1 MPHLQFD
8 VNKELNNEQR
18 KVFVEYVKRV
28 FSDIMRTGVNHVAI
42 SLREFPKFSMTL
54 GRAELGDF
62 VCFMNLDIRTGR
74 TNKQKRELAIKYMEG
89 VKEIL
94 GIKLNNQYVTYTSHP
109 GNDFNLYEKS
119 LKEWTDNDLSLI
131 HISEPTRPY

>member
-18 KVFVEYVKRV
+18 KVFVEYVKSV
-28 FSDIMRTGVNHVAI
+28 FSETMRTGVNHIAV
-42 SLREFPKFSMTL
+42 SLREFPKFSLTL

-62 VCFMNLDIRTGR
+62 VCFMNLDLRNGR
-74 TNKQKRELAIKYMEG
+74 TNRQKRELAIKYMEG

-109 GNDFNLYEKS
+109 GNDFNLYERS
-119 LKEWTDNDLSLI
+119 LKDWTDNDNPLGKKDI
-131 HISEPTRPY
+131 

>member
-18 KVFVEYVKRV
+18 KVFVEYVKSV
-28 FSDIMRTGVNHVAI
+28 FSDTMRTGVNHIAV

-119 LKEWTDNDLSLI
+119 LKEWTDNDNPLSI
-131 HISEPTRPY
+131 KDI

>member
-8 VNKELNNEQR
+8 INKELTNDQR
-18 KVFVEYVKRV
+18 KFFVNYVKSV
-28 FSDIMRTGVNHVAI
+28 FSEIMRTGVNHIAV
-42 SLREFPKFSMTL
+42 SLREFPKYSLTL
-54 GRAELGDF
+54 GRADLGDF
-62 VCFMNLDIRTGR
+62 VCFMNLDVRNGR
-74 TNKQKRELAIKYMEG
+74 TNKQKRELAKKYMEG

-119 LKEWTDNDLSLI
+119 LKEWTDSDNPLEKIDI
-131 HISEPTRPY
+131 

>member
-18 KVFVEYVKRV
+18 KVFVEFVKSV
-28 FSDIMRTGVNHVAI
+28 FSEIMRIGVNHIAV
-42 SLREFPKFSMTL
+42 SLREFPKFSLTL

-62 VCFMNLDIRTGR
+62 VCFMNLDVRNGR

-119 LKEWTDNDLSLI
+119 LKEWTDNDNPLSNKDI
-131 HISEPTRPY
+131 

>member
-8 VNKELNNEQR
+8 VNKKLNNEQR

-28 FSDIMRTGVNHVAI
+28 FSEIMRTGVNHIAV
-42 SLREFPKFSMTL
+42 SLREFPKFSLTL
-54 GRAELGDF
+54 GRAKLGDF

-74 TNKQKRELAIKYMEG
+74 TNKKKRELAIKYMEG

-119 LKEWTDNDLSLI
+119 LKEWTDNDNPLAI
-131 HISEPTRPY
+131 KDI

>member
-8 VNKELNNEQR
+8 VNKELNDEQR
-18 KVFVEYVKRV
+18 KVFVEYAKSV
-28 FSDIMRTGVNHVAI
+28 FSEIMRTGVNHIAV
-42 SLREFPKFSMTL
+42 SLREFPKFSLTL
-54 GRAELGDF
+54 GRAKLGDF
-62 VCFMNLDIRTGR
+62 VCFMNLDIRNGR

-94 GIKLNNQYVTYTSHP
+94 GIKINNQYVTYTSHS

-119 LKEWTDNDLSLI
+119 LEDWTDNDNPLVKKDI
-131 HISEPTRPY
+131 

>member
-8 VNKELNNEQR
+8 INKELNNEQR
-18 KVFVEYVKRV
+18 KNFVEYVKTV
-28 FSDIMRTGVNHVAI
+28 FSEIMRTGVNHISV
-42 SLREFPKFSMTL
+42 SLREFPKYSLTL

-62 VCFMNLDIRTGR
+62 VCFMNLDVRNGR

-94 GIKLNNQYVTYTSHP
+94 GINLNNQYVTYTNHP

-119 LKEWTDNDLSLI
+119 LKEWTDSDNPIGKIDI
-131 HISEPTRPY
+131 

>member
-18 KVFVEYVKRV
+18 KVFVEYVKSV
-28 FSDIMRTGVNHVAI
+28 FSETMRTGVNHIAV
-42 SLREFPKFSMTL
+42 SLREFPKFSLTL

-62 VCFMNLDIRTGR
+62 VCFMNLDIRNGR
-74 TNKQKRELAIKYMEG
+74 TNEQKRELAIKYMEG
-89 VKEIL
+89 VEEIL

-119 LKEWTDNDLSLI
+119 LKDWTDNDNPLGKKDI
-131 HISEPTRPY
+131 

>member
-18 KVFVEYVKRV
+18 KVFVEYVKSV
-28 FSDIMRTGVNHVAI
+28 FSETMRTGVNHIAV

-94 GIKLNNQYVTYTSHP
+94 GIKLNNQYVTYTSHR

-119 LKEWTDNDLSLI
+119 LKEWTDNDNPLAI
-131 HISEPTRPY
+131 KDI

>member
-18 KVFVEYVKRV
+18 KVFVEYVKSV
-28 FSDIMRTGVNHVAI
+28 FSEIMRTGVNHIAV
-42 SLREFPKFSMTL
+42 SLREFPKYSLTL

-62 VCFMNLDIRTGR
+62 VCFMNLDVRNGR

-119 LKEWTDNDLSLI
+119 LKEWTDDDNPLAI
-131 HISEPTRPY
+131 KER

>member
-8 VNKELNNEQR
+8 VNKELNDEQR

-28 FSDIMRTGVNHVAI
+28 FSDIMRTGVNHVAV

-119 LKEWTDNDLSLI
+119 LKEWTDSDNPLDKI
-131 HISEPTRPY
+131 DI

>member
-28 FSDIMRTGVNHVAI
+28 FSDIMRTGVNHVAV

-119 LKEWTDNDLSLI
+119 LKEWTDNDNPLAI
-131 HISEPTRPY
+131 KDI

>member
-8 VNKELNNEQR
+8 VNKKLNNEQR

-28 FSDIMRTGVNHVAI
+28 FSEIMRTGVNHIAV
-42 SLREFPKFSMTL
+42 SLREFPKFSLTL
-54 GRAELGDF
+54 GRAKLGDF

-94 GIKLNNQYVTYTSHP
+94 GIKLNNQYVTFTSHP
-109 GNDFNLYEKS
+109 GNDFNLYERS
-119 LKEWTDNDLSLI
+119 LKDWTDNDNPLGKKDI
-131 HISEPTRPY
+131 

>member
-8 VNKELNNEQR
+8 VNKKLNNEQR
-18 KVFVEYVKRV
+18 KVFVEYVKSV
-28 FSDIMRTGVNHVAI
+28 FSETMRTGVNHIAV
-42 SLREFPKFSMTL
+42 SLREFPKFSLTL

-62 VCFMNLDIRTGR
+62 VCFMNLDLRNGR

-109 GNDFNLYEKS
+109 GNDFNLYERS
-119 LKEWTDNDLSLI
+119 LKDWTDNDNPLGKKDI
-131 HISEPTRPY
+131 

>member
-8 VNKELNNEQR
+8 LNKELNNEQR
-18 KVFVEYVKRV
+18 KVFVEYVKNV
-28 FSDIMRTGVNHVAI
+28 FSEIMRTGVNHIAV
-42 SLREFPKFSMTL
+42 SLREFPKYSLTL
-54 GRAELGDF
+54 GRSDLGDF
-62 VCFMNLDIRTGR
+62 VCFMNLDVRNGR
-74 TNKQKRELAIKYMEG
+74 TNKQKRELAIKYMQG

-119 LKEWTDNDLSLI
+119 LKEWTDSDNPLDKI
-131 HISEPTRPY
+131 DI

>member
-8 VNKELNNEQR
+8 VNKELNNKQR
-18 KVFVEYVKRV
+18 KVFVEYVKSV
-28 FSDIMRTGVNHVAI
+28 FSEIMRTGVNHIAV
-42 SLREFPKFSMTL
+42 SLREFPKFSLTL

-94 GIKLNNQYVTYTSHP
+94 GIELNNQYVTYTSHP

-119 LKEWTDNDLSLI
+119 LKEWTDNDNPLSI
-131 HISEPTRPY
+131 KDI

>member
-18 KVFVEYVKRV
+18 KVFVEYVKSV
-28 FSDIMRTGVNHVAI
+28 FSEIMRTGVNHIAV
-42 SLREFPKFSMTL
+42 SLREFPKYSLTL

-62 VCFMNLDIRTGR
+62 VCFMNLDVRNGR

-119 LKEWTDNDLSLI
+119 LKEWTDSDNP
-131 HISEPTRPY
+131 SEKIDI

>member
-18 KVFVEYVKRV
+18 KVFVEYVKSV
-28 FSDIMRTGVNHVAI
+28 FSEIMRTGVNHIAV
-42 SLREFPKFSMTL
+42 SLREFPKYSLTL

-62 VCFMNLDIRTGR
+62 VCFMNLDVRNGR

-119 LKEWTDNDLSLI
+119 LKEWTDNDNPLAI
-131 HISEPTRPY
+131 KDI

>member
-18 KVFVEYVKRV
+18 KDFVEYVKRV
-28 FSDIMRTGVNHVAI
+28 FSDIMRTGVNHVAV

-74 TNKQKRELAIKYMEG
+74 TNKQKRKLAIKYMEG
-89 VKEIL
+89 VREIL

-119 LKEWTDNDLSLI
+119 LKEWTDNDNPLSI
-131 HISEPTRPY
+131 KDI

>member
-28 FSDIMRTGVNHVAI
+28 FSDIMRTGVNHVAV

-119 LKEWTDNDLSLI
+119 LKEWTDNDNPLAVKDI
-131 HISEPTRPY
+131 

>member
-8 VNKELNNEQR
+8 VNKELNNKQR
-18 KVFVEYVKRV
+18 KVFVEYVKSV
-28 FSDIMRTGVNHVAI
+28 FSETMRTGVNHIAV
-42 SLREFPKFSMTL
+42 SLREFPKFSLTL

-62 VCFMNLDIRTGR
+62 VCFMNLDLRNGR

-89 VKEIL
+89 VKKIL

-109 GNDFNLYEKS
+109 GNDFNLYEKP
-119 LKEWTDNDLSLI
+119 LEDWTDSDNPLV
-131 HISEPTRPY
+131 R

>member
-8 VNKELNNEQR
+8 VNKELNNQQR
-18 KVFVEYVKRV
+18 KVFVEYVKHV
-28 FSDIMRTGVNHVAI
+28 FSDIMRTWVNHVAV

-74 TNKQKRELAIKYMEG
+74 TNKQKRELTIKYMEG

-94 GIKLNNQYVTYTSHP
+94 GIELNNQYVTYTSHP

-119 LKEWTDNDLSLI
+119 LKEWTDNDNPLAIKDIWNS
-131 HISEPTRPY
+131 R

>member
-18 KVFVEYVKRV
+18 KVFVEYVKSV
-28 FSDIMRTGVNHVAI
+28 FSETMRTGVNHIAV
-42 SLREFPKFSMTL
+42 SLREFPKFSLTL
-54 GRAELGDF
+54 GRAKLGDF
-62 VCFMNLDIRTGR
+62 VCFMNLDLRNGR
-74 TNKQKRELAIKYMEG
+74 TNRQKRELAIKYMKG

-94 GIKLNNQYVTYTSHP
+94 GIKLNNQYVTYSSHP

-119 LKEWTDNDLSLI
+119 LKEWTDNDNPLSI
-131 HISEPTRPY
+131 KDI

>member
-8 VNKELNNEQR
+8 VNKKLNNEQR
-18 KVFVEYVKRV
+18 KVFVEYVKSV
-28 FSDIMRTGVNHVAI
+28 FSETMRTGVNHIAV
-42 SLREFPKFSMTL
+42 SLREFPKFSLTL

-62 VCFMNLDIRTGR
+62 VCFMNLDLRNGR
-74 TNKQKRELAIKYMEG
+74 TNKQKRELTVKYMEG

-109 GNDFNLYEKS
+109 GNDFNLYERS
-119 LKEWTDNDLSLI
+119 LKDWTDNDNPLGKKDI
-131 HISEPTRPY
+131 

>member
-28 FSDIMRTGVNHVAI
+28 FSEIMRTGVNHIAV
-42 SLREFPKFSMTL
+42 SLREFPKYSLTI
-54 GRAELGDF
+54 GRADLGDF
-62 VCFMNLDIRTGR
+62 VCFINLDVRNGR
-74 TNKQKRELAIKYMEG
+74 TNKQKRELAKKYMKG

-94 GIKLNNQYVTYTSHP
+94 GINLNNQYVTYTSHQ

-119 LKEWTDNDLSLI
+119 LKDWTDSDNPLGTKDI
-131 HISEPTRPY
+131 

>member
-28 FSDIMRTGVNHVAI
+28 FSEIMRTGVNHIAV
-42 SLREFPKFSMTL
+42 SLREFPKFSLTL

-89 VKEIL
+89 VEEIL

-119 LKEWTDNDLSLI
+119 LKEWTDNDNPLSI
-131 HISEPTRPY
+131 KDI

>member
-18 KVFVEYVKRV
+18 KVFVEYVKSV
-28 FSDIMRTGVNHVAI
+28 FSEIMRTGVNHIAV
-42 SLREFPKFSMTL
+42 SLREFPKFSLTL

-74 TNKQKRELAIKYMEG
+74 TNKQKRQLAIKYMEG

-119 LKEWTDNDLSLI
+119 LKEWTDSDNP
-131 HISEPTRPY
+131 SEKIDI

>member
-28 FSDIMRTGVNHVAI
+28 FSEIMRTGVNHIAV
-42 SLREFPKFSMTL
+42 SLREFPKFSLTL
-54 GRAELGDF
+54 GRAKLGDF

-119 LKEWTDNDLSLI
+119 LKDWTDSDNPLSNKDK
-131 HISEPTRPY
+131 

>member
-18 KVFVEYVKRV
+18 KVFVEYVKSV
-28 FSDIMRTGVNHVAI
+28 FSEIMRTGVNHIAV
-42 SLREFPKFSMTL
+42 SLREFPKFSLTL

-62 VCFMNLDIRTGR
+62 VCFMNLDIRNGR

-119 LKEWTDNDLSLI
+119 LKEWTDNDNPLAKKDI
-131 HISEPTRPY
+131 

>member
-8 VNKELNNEQR
+8 VNKKLNNEQR

-28 FSDIMRTGVNHVAI
+28 FSETMRTGVNHIAV
-42 SLREFPKFSMTL
+42 SLREFPKFSLVL
-54 GRAELGDF
+54 GRARLGDF
-62 VCFMNLDIRTGR
+62 VCFMNLDLRNGR

-109 GNDFNLYEKS
+109 GNDFNLYERS
-119 LKEWTDNDLSLI
+119 LKDWTDNDNPLGKKDI
-131 HISEPTRPY
+131 